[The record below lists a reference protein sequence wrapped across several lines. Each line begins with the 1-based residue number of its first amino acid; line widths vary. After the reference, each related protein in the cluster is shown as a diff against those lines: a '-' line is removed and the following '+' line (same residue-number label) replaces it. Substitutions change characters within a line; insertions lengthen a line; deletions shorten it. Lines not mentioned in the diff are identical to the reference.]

1 MNIYHQFFLVLV
13 EGDPRLR
20 RYALKDAHA
29 MYTGLYVI
37 AATAHFNG
45 RLANRL
51 LLDCGIHSFR
61 GNRVVSFQLAVTTKK
76 LQKNYLLLPFGLDF
90 AIIQMSLVGELF
102 CRKPRYIR
110 GFLRYSYML

>member
-20 RYALKDAHA
+20 RYALKDARA
-29 MYTGLYVI
+29 MFTGLYVI

-61 GNRVVSFQLAVTTKK
+61 RNRVVSLQFAVATKK
-76 LQKNYLLLPFGLDF
+76 ICQKNLF
-90 AIIQMSLVGELF
+90 AIA
-102 CRKPRYIR
+102 
-110 GFLRYSYML
+110 FLA